1 VARITNLVLDPGQGS
16 PLQIFRRA
24 KIQPAVLTQHRL
36 PRNRRRL
43 WANAKRAAEAL
54 ELLHSQGVIHRN
66 VDPWALIT
74 DFGDQPDFRL
84 TGFEWSMRL
93 AAADSPLA
101 SLKPSDGRDGVA
113 SFGRDWTNL
122 GILVSELIGAP
133 LDRVSDLRLVPS
145 EIAEHIVV
153 EAFIRLMRVGWVE
166 LAPSAEGLTFVAT
179 EGGKTQIRS
188 GILQAPT
195 VTTPRWM
202 SFLIDQVAGSVFR
215 RTDIAVRHRNE
226 LSKIAENLV
235 YLPKSPNHDREDL
248 AELFAAMEGDDEV
261 IVRVEPS
268 PECLSEEF
276 LNHMNHL

>member
-1 VARITNLVLDPGQGS
+1 
-16 PLQIFRRA
+16 
-24 KIQPAVLTQHRL
+24 
-36 PRNRRRL
+36 
-43 WANAKRAAEAL
+43 
-54 ELLHSQGVIHRN
+54 
-66 VDPWALIT
+66 
-74 DFGDQPDFRL
+74 
-84 TGFEWSMRL
+84 MRL

-268 PECLSEEF
+268 PRRARAINPDLPVVYITGANADEWAVQGVPNSILLTKPFAPAQLVTAVSHL
-276 LNHMNHL
+276 LNTGTQTA